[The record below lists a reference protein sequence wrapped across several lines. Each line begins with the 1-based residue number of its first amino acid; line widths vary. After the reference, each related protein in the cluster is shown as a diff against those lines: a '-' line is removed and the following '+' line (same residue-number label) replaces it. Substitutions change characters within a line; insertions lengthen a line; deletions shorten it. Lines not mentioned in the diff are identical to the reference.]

1 MGSVKK
7 IYYTLFPALLMILIA
22 LIPLMSILSDVVKLT
37 SLLFFIIK
45 ILYVVALFL
54 LLIINVV
61 LCFILGK
68 TIYNDEE
75 LPKSKKISIIILIVL
90 FSVIVMPYF
99 YHKYVLKNIVKPNY
113 LIIYFISIIFLT
125 FVLLFGTSIYNKKI
139 EEEKKRQQAKEDTR
153 ISYIE
158 KNNMFSFDFKLGYKK
173 SDVGEYDLYVK
184 NKDKNVIFTEFTYD
198 TNLYEQKTIE
208 EYLLKGVS
216 DIESSKKNAKIY
228 KEKELKEL
236 EDRKVYTIIYEGK
249 TNKSDTCIYK
259 ISVINFNSN
268 PNIMVYTV
276 TITLKEDYPK
286 LEKELNEIIDSIKI
300 NQINETP

>member
-249 TNKSDTCIYK
+249 TDKSDTCIYK

>member
-1 MGSVKK
+1 MGSIKK

-184 NKDKNVIFTEFTYD
+184 NKDKNIIFTEFTYD

-249 TNKSDTCIYK
+249 TDKSDTCIYK
-259 ISVINFNSN
+259 ISVISFNSN

>member
-184 NKDKNVIFTEFTYD
+184 NKDKNIIFTEFTYD

-249 TNKSDTCIYK
+249 TDKSDTCIYK

>member
-1 MGSVKK
+1 MGSVKR

-249 TNKSDTCIYK
+249 TDKSDTCIYK

>member
-75 LPKSKKISIIILIVL
+75 LPKSKRISIIILIVL

-249 TNKSDTCIYK
+249 TDKSDTCIYK

>member
-1 MGSVKK
+1 MGSIKK

-75 LPKSKKISIIILIVL
+75 LPKSKRISIIILIVL

-249 TNKSDTCIYK
+249 TDKSDTCIYK